1 MQQFSLE
8 QRYGNVKS
16 QNWRGVK
23 AIMHQNSQKLLH
35 EKPTIA
41 YCYQQYAPKIF
52 DYTRKHVTSYEDAED
67 ILVETFVAAFESEQF
82 SLLAEKEQQAWLW
95 RVAHNK
101 VVDNYRRTKR
111 HVPLSIVENELF
123 AHDANGPE
131 QISIQQEDDL
141 QLRRLIQHLSPIQQ
155 QVLYLRFNDDL
166 RCSQIASK
174 LGKRE
179 GSVRSILSRTLN
191 RLRELYTKV

>member
-1 MQQFSLE
+1 
-8 QRYGNVKS
+8 
-16 QNWRGVK
+16 
-23 AIMHQNSQKLLH
+23 MHQKSQKLLH

-41 YCYQQYAPKIF
+41 YCYQQYAPKIL
-52 DYTRKHVTSYEDAED
+52 DYIRRHVTSLEDAED

-82 SLLAEKEQQAWLW
+82 SLFAEKEQQAWLW

-111 HVPLSIVENELF
+111 HVPLSIVGNELF
-123 AHDANGPE
+123 AHDANSPE

-141 QLRRLIQHLSPIQQ
+141 HLQKLIQLLSPIQQ

-179 GSVRSILSRTLN
+179 GSIRSILSRTLN
-191 RLRELYTKV
+191 RLRELYTNV